1 MASQQLSISLDSELV
16 AFLDQ
21 QVARRKGGSQASKAN
36 RSAAIAEAVRRW
48 RDQVWQ
54 QELEQA
60 YAGEVRERQPL

>member
-21 QVARRKGGSQASKAN
+21 QVARRQAEQQGSKAN

-60 YAGEVRERQPL
+60 YASEVRERQPL